1 MLGLS
6 ANPPSPKL
14 LKRIVDMSGLSSQKS
29 NTEIHSARIPFRA
42 EETPLIILC
51 EGVFGEHASKT
62 ATGVIRYGRWPI
74 TAVIDSTRSG
84 QTVRDVTAMA
94 SDVLI
99 VPDLETALMV
109 GETQEHPPKAL
120 LIGTAPQGGGLPPE
134 WRGVLLDALDAG
146 LHLISGLHD
155 FLKDDAELVAK
166 AQEKGLTLWD
176 VRDLPQTYSGPM
188 NLVAQHKRRPRH
200 ARVLSFVGTD
210 CAVGKMYSAL
220 EVTKGFE
227 QAGQRADFLA
237 TGQTGI
243 LISGTGV
250 PLDRMIGDFMAGHVE
265 RCVFEILEEGPLDSK
280 DTHSPDT
287 QSLDTQSSHWVLV
300 EGQGSLL
307 HPGYSGVTLSLLHGA
322 NPDGMILCHNPEL
335 ETIWGYDVVLPKLSK
350 MIDHLETAANWIQR
364 HGEPKAKVLG
374 ICLNTA
380 GFSEQAA
387 KRWIDIAAEETD
399 LPVVDAVRFGCEP
412 LIQSLLQWSDD
423 QFVKE
428 RD

>member
-1 MLGLS
+1 
-6 ANPPSPKL
+6 
-14 LKRIVDMSGLSSQKS
+14 
-29 NTEIHSARIPFRA
+29 
-42 EETPLIILC
+42 
-51 EGVFGEHASKT
+51 
-62 ATGVIRYGRWPI
+62 
-74 TAVIDSTRSG
+74 
-84 QTVRDVTAMA
+84 MA

-109 GETQEHPPKAL
+109 GDTQEHPAKAL
-120 LIGTAPQGGGLPPE
+120 LIGTAPQGGGLPSE
-134 WRGVLLDALDAG
+134 WRDTLLAALEAG
-146 LHLISGLHD
+146 LHVISGLHD

-166 AQEKGLTLWD
+166 AQEKGLVLWD

-188 NLVAQHKRRPRH
+188 NLVAQQIRRADH

-220 EVTKGFE
+220 EVTKGLE
-227 QAGQRADFLA
+227 ASGQRADFLA

-265 RCVFEILEEGPLDSK
+265 RCVHEILEEQDRLEPESDSI
-280 DTHSPDT
+280 DSP
-287 QSLDTQSSHWVLV
+287 HWVLV

-335 ETIWGYDVVLPKLSK
+335 ETIWGYDVVLPKLTQ
-350 MIDHLETAANWIQR
+350 MVELVETAVNWIKR
-364 HGEPKAKVLG
+364 PGEPKAKVLG
-374 ICLNTA
+374 ICLNTS

-387 KRWIDIAAEETD
+387 RHWIEIIEAETD

-412 LIQSLLQWSDD
+412 FIQKLLAWSEIRKSD
-423 QFVKE
+423 
-428 RD
+428 